1 MKMNGRI
8 LLDTNIVIAVFSGE
22 ESIQRYIEKANEIF
36 IPVIVIGEL
45 YFGAYNS
52 MNMERNIEKIDEFVA
67 NSTILSCDAYTAKIY
82 GKIKGDLKKKGKP
95 IPENDIWI
103 AALADQ
109 YGLLLVT
116 KDSHFKNI
124 DDFSVELL

>member
-1 MKMNGRI
+1 
-8 LLDTNIVIAVFSGE
+8 
-22 ESIQRYIEKANEIF
+22 
-36 IPVIVIGEL
+36 
-45 YFGAYNS
+45 

>member
-1 MKMNGRI
+1 MNGRI

>member
-22 ESIQRYIEKANEIF
+22 ESIQRCIEKANEIF

-103 AALADQ
+103 AALAA
-109 YGLLLVT
+109 
-116 KDSHFKNI
+116 
-124 DDFSVELL
+124 

>member
-52 MNMERNIEKIDEFVA
+52 MNMERNIEKIDA
-67 NSTILSCDAYTAKIY
+67 
-82 GKIKGDLKKKGKP
+82 
-95 IPENDIWI
+95 
-103 AALADQ
+103 
-109 YGLLLVT
+109 LLLTQLFLVVMLIQQ
-116 KDSHFKNI
+116 KYMVK
-124 DDFSVELL
+124 

>member
-82 GKIKGDLKKKGKP
+82 GKIKGDFGPKP
-95 IPENDIWI
+95 CLRPVFRYFICLLSSHPFRFLNIRT
-103 AALADQ
+103 
-109 YGLLLVT
+109 GLIQH
-116 KDSHFKNI
+116 DRI
-124 DDFSVELL
+124 

>member
-22 ESIQRYIEKANEIF
+22 ESIQRCIEKANEIF

-67 NSTILSCDAYTAKIY
+67 NLTILSCDAYTAKIY
-82 GKIKGDLKKKGKP
+82 GKIKGNLKKKGKP

-124 DDFSVELL
+124 DDVSVELL

>member
-1 MKMNGRI
+1 MNGRI

-67 NSTILSCDAYTAKIY
+67 NSTILSCDVYTAKIY

-103 AALADQ
+103 AALAAQ